1 MLSADELFQD
11 LRGEAHKFSKCCT
24 LSVEDIQQELYIMC
38 IEVTSGE
45 SPYNAILGTV
55 REYIMGRLWGL
66 VRRWRESDPLPDE
79 VDGEASMTPE
89 LLRVPS
95 VEQQLINC
103 QERQDMESILDKKSK
118 AKIEK
123 RLQTS
128 LYIVCTALSRRDA
141 AKYLGITREAV
152 RQRVHREEKQLKGNY
167 LAPFA

>member
-1 MLSADELFQD
+1 
-11 LRGEAHKFSKCCT
+11 
-24 LSVEDIQQELYIMC
+24 
-38 IEVTSGE
+38 
-45 SPYNAILGTV
+45 
-55 REYIMGRLWGL
+55 
-66 VRRWRESDPLPDE
+66 VRRWREAQSLPDE
-79 VDGEASMTPE
+79 ADGEASMTPE

-103 QERQDMESILDKKSK
+103 QEREDMESILDKKSK

-141 AKYLGITREAV
+141 SKYLGITREAV

-167 LAPFA
+167 LAPANGR